1 MKIECILFDLDGTV
15 ADTSVD
21 MCNALN
27 TVLLQNKFKTVDCNE
42 LKTHIS
48 RGALG
53 IIEYAST
60 VNQRSIDSSLL
71 RAEFLQEYSNNCFIH
86 TEIIE
91 NMNELIDHAKVKDLL
106 RYSHK
111 QTFQVCKKS

>member
-48 RGALG
+48 
-53 IIEYAST
+53 EE
-60 VNQRSIDSSLL
+60 LL
-71 RAEFLQEYSNNCFIH
+71 VLL
-86 TEIIE
+86 
-91 NMNELIDHAKVKDLL
+91 NMHQL
-106 RYSHK
+106 
-111 QTFQVCKKS
+111 